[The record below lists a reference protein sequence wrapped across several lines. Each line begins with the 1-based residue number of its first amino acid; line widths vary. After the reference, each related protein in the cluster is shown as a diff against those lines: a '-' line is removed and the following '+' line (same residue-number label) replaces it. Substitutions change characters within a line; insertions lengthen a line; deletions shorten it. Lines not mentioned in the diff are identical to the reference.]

1 MTGPLPALHIPSLF
15 VKEIAS
21 RLHLRTFIDTGTWE
35 GLTAI
40 WAAQHFDRVHTIEID
55 EESQRAASRTI
66 AHKGLEE
73 TIVSHLGDSRL
84 ILEELIPFV
93 DSTTFF
99 WLGARTEEDCPLMEE
114 LALIRGGSDSH
125 FIMIDDMA
133 RFSAEVYPAWPTF
146 DEICKELKGLAFFLE
161 GDVLTAFPHEYT
173 QVVMSVIQKV
183 RKEKL

>member
-1 MTGPLPALHIPSLF
+1 MTGPLPTLRIPSLF
-15 VKEIAS
+15 VAEIQK
-21 RLHLRTFIDTGTWE
+21 RLHLCMFIDTGTWE

-55 EESQRAASRTI
+55 EARFHAACGKI
-66 AHKGLEE
+66 MGLGLHD
-73 TIVSHLGDSRL
+73 TIVTHLGDSREV
-84 ILEELIPFV
+84 LEKIIPFV

-99 WLGARTEEDCPLMEE
+99 WLGARTEDDCPLMEE

-125 FIMIDDMA
+125 FIMIDDME
-133 RFSAEVYPAWPTF
+133 RFRKGVYPTWPTF
-146 DEICKELKGLAFFLE
+146 DEICAVLKGLAFFLE

-173 QVVMSVIQKV
+173 QVVMSVIQKA